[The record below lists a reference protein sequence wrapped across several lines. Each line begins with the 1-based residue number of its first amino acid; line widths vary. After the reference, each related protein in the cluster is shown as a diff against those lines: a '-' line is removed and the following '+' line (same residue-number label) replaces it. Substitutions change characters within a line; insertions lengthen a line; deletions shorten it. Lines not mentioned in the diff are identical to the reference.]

1 MTKDEFL
8 SELKMQMEGLPE
20 KDIKEA
26 VAYYSEIIDDS
37 MEDGTPEED
46 AVAAL
51 GDVGVIAAGMKSSQ
65 TEDASDEKKRSFRK
79 FTALEIVCL
88 IVGFPIWISV
98 FAVALSLYITAI
110 AIIFSFYAVAF
121 SMIVSGVAA
130 SIASVIGFATNNPA
144 ALFILGAGLIVMGL
158 GIFLFIGM
166 NRISIGFG
174 RLSVRMLKSIKSFFV
189 KEG

>member
-8 SELKMQMEGLPE
+8 SELKLQMEGLPE

-65 TEDASDEKKRSFRK
+65 SENASEGKKHRFRK
-79 FTALEIVCL
+79 FTTLEIVCL

-98 FAVALSLYITAI
+98 FAVALSLYIVAI
-110 AIIFSFYAVAF
+110 AINFSFYAVAF
-121 SMIVSGVAA
+121 SMVVSGISALV
-130 SIASVIGFATNNPA
+130 ASVVGFVTNNPA

-174 RLSVRMLKSIKSFFV
+174 RLSVRMFKGIKSFFFR
-189 KEG
+189 EG